1 MEKDFTK
8 YNETVQ
14 GFKARRAK
22 IMNDYEEKC
31 AKIQLE
37 ANIKKNAAS
46 IEKGDRLIILG
57 KEEDDYMNAYRAWKL
72 EQSQANQ
79 PQE

>member
-37 ANIKKNAAS
+37 ANIKKTPPLLKRV
-46 IEKGDRLIILG
+46 IV
-57 KEEDDYMNAYRAWKL
+57 
-72 EQSQANQ
+72 
-79 PQE
+79 

>member
-1 MEKDFTK
+1 MERDFTK

-22 IMNDYEEKC
+22 IMNDYELVC
-31 AKIQLE
+31 ARIQLD
-37 ANIKKNAAS
+37 ANIKKNAAAD
-46 IEKGDRLIILG
+46 EKSERLIILS
-57 KEEDDYMNAYRAWKL
+57 KEEDDFLNAYRKWKRQNQL
-72 EQSQANQ
+72 ADQ